1 MLQRCC
7 CCFNTAQ
14 GVKVLPEPESVMKML
29 QNSKYM
35 LVLVPVSKGEGEGS
49 HQEQGPPGG
58 SLEQERRVEV
68 S

>member
-1 MLQRCC
+1 M
-7 CCFNTAQ
+7 
-14 GVKVLPEPESVMKML
+14 LPEPESVMKML